1 MLRTHKLN
9 VAIAQIDCVLGN
21 VQANTRKHLAFI
33 EEAKGAGVE
42 LLLFP
47 ELSLTGYRLGADM
60 VQVALNRRDSI
71 IQDIAQAAS
80 EMIVVLG
87 FVEEGA
93 GAQFYNS
100 AVVLHQGSVAFV
112 HRKLNLPT
120 YGNLEEGKF
129 FANGRYIQTFDAGGP
144 WNAGVLICADLW
156 NPALVHLIMV
166 QGATLLLA
174 PINSAIEA
182 VSAEFSNPKGWDLAM
197 NFYAMMYGM
206 PILMANRVG
215 TEGGGRFWGGSRI
228 LDPFGNVIAQAAD
241 ESECLVQAQL
251 DYNDL
256 RHARFQLPTVRDSNL
271 NLIQREIERLASQV
285 GVPDF
290 MRGG

>member
-1 MLRTHKLN
+1 MLKTYKLN
-9 VAIAQIDCVLGN
+9 VAVAQIDCILGD
-21 VQANTRKHLAFI
+21 VKANTRKHLEFI
-33 EEAKGAGVE
+33 REARAAGVE

-47 ELSLTGYRLGADM
+47 ELSLTGYQLGADM
-60 VQVALNRRDSI
+60 VLVALNRRDSI
-71 IQDIAQAAS
+71 IREIAQAAP

-100 AVVLHQGSVAFV
+100 AVTLHQGEVKFV

-120 YGNLEEGKF
+120 YGNLEEGKL

-144 WNAGVLICADLW
+144 WSAGVLICADLW
-156 NPALVHLIMV
+156 NPALVHLAMV
-166 QGATLLLA
+166 QGATVLLA

-182 VSAEFSNPKGWDLAM
+182 VSTEFSNPRGWELTV

-206 PILMANRVG
+206 PLVMANRIGV
-215 TEGGGRFWGGSRI
+215 EGGARFWGGSRI
-228 LDPFGNVIAQAAD
+228 LDPFGTTIAQAEAD
-241 ESECLVQAQL
+241 SECLVQAQL
-251 DYNDL
+251 DYNDV
-256 RHARFQLPTVRDSNL
+256 RHARVQLPTVRDSNL
-271 NLIQREIERLASQV
+271 NLVQREIERLASQV

-290 MRGG
+290 MRGA